1 MSAETIAAALTRD
14 ITAGLIAPGTD
25 LPQADLAAR
34 FQVSRI
40 PIRDALQRLAVDGL
54 VTVTPNKGAR
64 VIRLNADEIREVYDL
79 RILLEGDLL
88 SRAIPKMTEQD
99 QMKNELALERSNL
112 EARTERW
119 AEGDWHFHTAL
130 YAPANRP
137 RQLDLVYSLRRTCQI
152 HIAAYRKLPD
162 QTARWL
168 EDHGALVDGCRAR
181 DTDYATRVLQLHLRA
196 ACQAL
201 LNALPDDGGAKAGSP
216 TG

>member
-14 ITAGLIAPGTD
+14 ITTGLLTPGTD
-25 LPQADLAAR
+25 LLQVDLAAR

-40 PIRDALQRLAVDGL
+40 PIRDALQRLAADGL
-54 VTVTPNKGAR
+54 VTVTPNRGAR
-64 VIRLNADEIREVYDL
+64 VVRLNADEIREVYDL

-88 SRAIPKMTEQD
+88 ARAIPKMTDQD
-99 QMKNELALERSNL
+99 VMKIETALERSNL
-112 EARTERW
+112 DARTDRW

-130 YAPANRP
+130 YAPAARP
-137 RQLDLVYSLRRTCQI
+137 RQMDLIHSLRRTCQI

-181 DTDYATRVLQLHLRA
+181 DTDYAKRVLQLHLRA

-201 LNALPDDGGAKAGSP
+201 LNAMPQDTGA
-216 TG
+216 